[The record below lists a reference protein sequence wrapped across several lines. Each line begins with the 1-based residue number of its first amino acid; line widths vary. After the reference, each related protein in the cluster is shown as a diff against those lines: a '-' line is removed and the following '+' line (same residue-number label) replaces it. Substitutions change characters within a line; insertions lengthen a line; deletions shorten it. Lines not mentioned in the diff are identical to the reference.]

1 MTERG
6 EQFSDEILPLRATSA
21 PKVNGLDVRRDTLT
35 VGEPE
40 KPVSSEVS
48 SVSLPSNS
56 QWVPAW
62 RRNVDLNSPSP
73 LPPSPL
79 SFTVTSMVTR
89 LFRYFFK
96 SRKIE
101 PIGIRPEDVKCDEN
115 HVPILYNKQYDIH
128 GIRYLGLPKQPLLF
142 NKPARVF
149 STIKGVASSYVAS
162 YSYVYMMEFIAN
174 IIKIS

>member
-1 MTERG
+1 MAERG

-21 PKVNGLDVRRDTLT
+21 PKVSGLDVRRDTLT

-40 KPVSSEVS
+40 KPVSS
-48 SVSLPSNS
+48 VSLLSNS

-79 SFTVTSMVTR
+79 SFTGMSIVTR

-149 STIKGVASSYVAS
+149 SAIKGVAIATSSYVAS
-162 YSYVYMMEFIAN
+162 YSYVYMMELIAN

>member
-1 MTERG
+1 MAERG

-21 PKVNGLDVRRDTLT
+21 PKVSGLDVRRDTLT

-40 KPVSSEVS
+40 KPVSSE
-48 SVSLPSNS
+48 SLLSNS

-73 LPPSPL
+73 LSPSPL
-79 SFTVTSMVTR
+79 SFTGMSMVTR

-149 STIKGVASSYVAS
+149 SAIKGVAIATNSYVA
-162 YSYVYMMEFIAN
+162 IA
-174 IIKIS
+174 ITMCI